1 MTDWLAQGY
10 RAMQPGVFHRVSR
23 YGEKLMLCEVA
34 FNVGAVVPPHAHPHE
49 QISYVVSGKVTFDLA
64 GEKVTLE
71 AGGSCLMPPNAPH
84 GVVCLEEALVL
95 DVFTPLR
102 EDFLR

>member
-10 RAMQPGVFHRVSR
+10 RAMQPGVFHRVSC
-23 YGEKLMLCEVA
+23 YGAQLMLCEVA
-34 FNVGAVVPPHAHPHE
+34 LEAGAAVPPHAHPHE
-49 QISYVVSGKVTFDLA
+49 QISYIVSGKVTFDIA
-64 GEKVTLE
+64 GQTVTLT
-71 AGGSCLMPPNAPH
+71 AGGSCLMPPDAPH
-84 GVVCLEEALVL
+84 SVHCLEDALVL